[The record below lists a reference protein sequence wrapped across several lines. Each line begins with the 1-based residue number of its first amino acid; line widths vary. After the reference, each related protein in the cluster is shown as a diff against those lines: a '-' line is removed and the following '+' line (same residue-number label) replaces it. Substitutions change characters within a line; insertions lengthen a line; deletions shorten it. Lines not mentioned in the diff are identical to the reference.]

1 WWVGCRPDFF
11 LPVRVLKKLF
21 RGKFLAA
28 LKAAE
33 RNGDL
38 PASHLPPLDLLYRKS
53 WVVYCKPPFGSP
65 EQVLAYLARY
75 THRVAITNSRLVRI
89 EGDEVAFTWKD
100 YADHGRQREMTL
112 TGEEFLRR
120 FLLHVLPDRFVR
132 IRYYGLLANRHR
144 EKALALCRQVPPGA
158 PAQEIPKPDWRQQL
172 ESLTGI
178 DPSRCEVCGQKALRL
193 VEELMPARAPRAPPA

>member
-1 WWVGCRPDFF
+1 MCNPRNKIPVGATVVRDRELPSPFQGFSVLGYQPDLGLAPGLRPRLDAVA
-11 LPVRVLKKLF
+11 PAGLKTTGSIFSQPPSAKGD
-21 RGKFLAA
+21 RAQS
-28 LKAAE
+28 
-33 RNGDL
+33 DL
-38 PASHLPPLDLLYRKS
+38 PASYLSNLDALYRKS

-89 EGDEVAFTWKD
+89 EGEAVTFTWKD
-100 YADHGRQREMTL
+100 YADHERQREMTL

-144 EKALALCRQVPPGA
+144 EKALALCRQVLPG
-158 PAQEIPKPDWRQQL
+158 P
-172 ESLTGI
+172 
-178 DPSRCEVCGQKALRL
+178 
-193 VEELMPARAPRAPPA
+193 